1 MIDPLTKLSFYS
13 AFFLLL
19 LFSACN
25 SSGTQNIKAYYFP
38 FDDLKDGRVYE
49 YRPVNDPNQPVEY
62 WYYRTLES
70 DSATYFTGNYYDHD
84 FVVRQFSNEEIISN
98 GTLLHSYFLYQSD
111 SLGIQTQVPAIIESG
126 NVFPFEVKDS
136 TGVFLMKLKWVFQE
150 EPEISTTLIRNR
162 RYMGKTKY
170 TFKNK
175 EYDAVSFKLTELV
188 DDFNNGHL
196 GPPQYNGQEI
206 YAKGLGL
213 VYYKKEI
220 NERFILEYELV
231 DTFSMKKLESM
242 YQGTIGMR

>member
-1 MIDPLTKLSFYS
+1 MIKSLTKFSFYF

-19 LFSACN
+19 FFSACN
-25 SSGTQNIKAYYFP
+25 FSDTQNIKDFYFP
-38 FDDLKDGRVYE
+38 FEDLKNGRVYE
-49 YRPVNDPNQPVEY
+49 YRPINDQNQPVEY
-62 WYYRTLES
+62 WYYRTVES
-70 DSATYFTGNYYDHD
+70 DSATYFTGNYYDHN
-84 FVVRQFSNEEIISN
+84 FVVRQFSNEEVISN
-98 GTLLHSYFLYQSD
+98 GTLLHSYFLYQTD
-111 SLGIQTQVPAIIESG
+111 SLGLQTQVPAIIESG

-136 TGVFLMKLKWVFQE
+136 SGVFLMKLKWIFQE

-175 EYDAVSFKLTELV
+175 ACDAVSFKLTELV

-196 GPPQYNGQEI
+196 EPPQYSGQEI

-220 NERFILEYELV
+220 NDNLTLEYELV
-231 DTFSMKKLESM
+231 DTFSMKKLELM
-242 YQGTIGMR
+242 YQGTIGMK